1 MGNREETEIRKGIKR
16 AIDMHTRVEQP
27 VMLPLLCIFVL
38 LAFPLL
44 LFSNAEADIA
54 DPVIGFKVR
63 SDRPL
68 MQEIP
73 EIPLNEADLAL
84 LSTGKP
90 VTRLLDT
97 SGGLKACYMRIF
109 LPVDPPTIWHIIT
122 DINHFSM
129 VSSQYPKNGSL
140 MDKRRTFM
148 PYVFDSAACEN
159 GSYLY
164 QLIVL
169 PLIEPRQYTIKRS
182 ANRVAFP
189 WESKWS
195 QEPQMR
201 CQDKLNPEM
210 EKYRTEAIITA
221 KNEGSW
227 HLSPLPKQFVKSK
240 EDLLKTDCIYYV
252 DSNPGGNLSS
262 FMGIVNKVT
271 EIVLPALADNL
282 LYHAKQWDDHMRK
295 HHTSRQ
301 YEEWKAQVAAY
312 MSERGYAP

>member
-1 MGNREETEIRKGIKR
+1 MGNREETGILKGMKR
-16 AIDMHTRVEQP
+16 AASRHTEMKRP
-27 VMLPLLCIFVL
+27 VMLPLLCLLVL
-38 LAFPLL
+38 LTFPLL
-44 LFSNAEADIA
+44 SFANAEADIA
-54 DPVIGFKVR
+54 DPVIGFKVKP
-63 SDRPL
+63 DRPL

-73 EIPLNEADLAL
+73 EIPLDEADLAL
-84 LSTGKP
+84 LSSGKP

-97 SGGLKACYMRIF
+97 AGGLKACYMRIF

-129 VSSQYPKNGSL
+129 VSPQYPKNGSL
-140 MDKRRTFM
+140 TDTRRTFM
-148 PYVFDSAACEN
+148 PYVFESAACEN
-159 GSYLY
+159 GRYLY
-164 QLIVL
+164 QLIVM
-169 PLIEPRQYTIKRS
+169 PLIAPRQYTIKRS
-182 ANRVAFP
+182 ANRMAFP

-201 CQDKLNPEM
+201 CQDKLSPAM
-210 EKYRTEAIITA
+210 EKYRTDAVVTT

-227 HLSPLPKQFVKSK
+227 RLSPLSRQFVKSK

-252 DSNPGGNLSS
+252 DSNPGGNLSP

-282 LYHAKQWDDHMRK
+282 LYHARQWDDHMRK
-295 HHTSRQ
+295 HHTARQ
-301 YEEWKAQVAAY
+301 YEEWKTQVAAY